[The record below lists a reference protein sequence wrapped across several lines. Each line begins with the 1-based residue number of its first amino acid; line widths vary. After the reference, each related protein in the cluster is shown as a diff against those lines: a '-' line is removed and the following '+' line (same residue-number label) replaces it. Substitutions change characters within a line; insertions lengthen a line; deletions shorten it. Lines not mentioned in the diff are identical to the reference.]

1 MNEVL
6 TVIQE
11 TEILGKRIQL
21 YRSVEEPLF
30 LAKDVAAW
38 IDYSKGSSGAYQVS
52 NMMRKVDDNEKVLK
66 TFKSPGGE
74 QSAWFLTEDGLYECC
89 MRSTKPIAKEMKKE
103 IKKYLKSIRLTGAAI
118 PEGNEEKMVSYY
130 FSSLSQE
137 TQSLIVNEL
146 IEKNKE
152 LQQFYDDL
160 LNTDGLYSMNVTAK
174 ELRIGRNT
182 LFAYLRGKSIM
193 FYKDDTN
200 IPYQRFMNQG
210 LFRVVETPCADGVYR
225 PVTYATKKGLE
236 YIRKLLRKDGYYGE
250 VA

>member
-52 NMMRKVDDNEKVLK
+52 NMMRKVDDSEKVLK

-89 MRSTKPIAKEMKKE
+89 MI
-103 IKKYLKSIRLTGAAI
+103 
-118 PEGNEEKMVSYY
+118 
-130 FSSLSQE
+130 
-137 TQSLIVNEL
+137 
-146 IEKNKE
+146 
-152 LQQFYDDL
+152 
-160 LNTDGLYSMNVTAK
+160 
-174 ELRIGRNT
+174 
-182 LFAYLRGKSIM
+182 
-193 FYKDDTN
+193 
-200 IPYQRFMNQG
+200 
-210 LFRVVETPCADGVYR
+210 
-225 PVTYATKKGLE
+225 
-236 YIRKLLRKDGYYGE
+236 
-250 VA
+250 